1 MNSDQIAKHYDDT
14 LPYYKHLWGRGA
26 NAVHYGFWDKETKT
40 VEEALLNENNFL
52 AKVADIK
59 SSDKVLDAGCGVGGS
74 SVWIA
79 KNIGARVIGHHF
91 ERKTA

>member
-1 MNSDQIAKHYDDT
+1 MDNNLIAKHYDET
-14 LPYYKHLWGRGA
+14 LPYYKHLWSRKS
-26 NAVHYGFWDKETKT
+26 NAIHYGFWDKETKT